1 MLLARWG
8 WVERAEAI
16 VDAAVLDGDPVTME
30 EGPAYRL
37 RMLLVDDH
45 EVVREGLAVALS
57 QDPRFEVVG
66 SAASGEEAM
75 QQARLTLPEAA
86 IVDLRLPDMTGDR
99 LCADLRARF
108 PGIAVVILSSYLSE
122 EMVRKALAAGAVGY
136 VTKSAGLPVL
146 REVLGEI
153 AAGRRTAD
161 PVGAP
166 QIVHQL
172 HQLASKRMG
181 GNLVTPQQQTV
192 LELAADGLTYHEIG
206 ARLFITES
214 TVRFHIQNLKERL
227 GVRTKVELIAK
238 AIRAGIIR
246 PALEDHLEPDE
257 PGAGRHR

>member
-1 MLLARWG
+1 
-8 WVERAEAI
+8 
-16 VDAAVLDGDPVTME
+16 ME
-30 EGPAYRL
+30 EESVSPL

-45 EVVREGLAVALS
+45 EVVREGLAMALS
-57 QDPRFEVVG
+57 QDRRFEVVG
-66 SAASGEEAM
+66 FAASGEEAM
-75 QQARLTLPEAA
+75 QQARRTLPEAA
-86 IVDLRLPDMTGDR
+86 IVDLRLPDTTGDR
-99 LCADLRARF
+99 LCADLCAGF
-108 PGIAVVILSSYLSE
+108 PGIAVVLLSSYLSE
-122 EMVRKALAAGAVGY
+122 ETVRKALAAGATGY
-136 VTKSAGLPVL
+136 VTKSAGLPAL

-172 HQLASKRMG
+172 HQLVSKRTD

-192 LELAADGLTYHEIG
+192 LELTADGLTYHQIG

-214 TVRFHIQNLKERL
+214 TVRFHIQNLKEKL

-257 PGAGRHR
+257 PSARRPR